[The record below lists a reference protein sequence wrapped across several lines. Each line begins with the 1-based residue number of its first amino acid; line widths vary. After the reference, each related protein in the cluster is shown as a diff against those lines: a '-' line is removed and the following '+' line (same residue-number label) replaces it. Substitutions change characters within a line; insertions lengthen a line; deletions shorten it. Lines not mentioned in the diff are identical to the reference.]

1 MLKIRQEDTIF
12 LKKELKFR
20 YLAALKRASNDFV
33 GCFSILKGG
42 GILARDE
49 YGLTPKQ
56 RAFADEYIINGG
68 NGTQAYLR
76 VYKNVKNANTASSN
90 ASESLRNPDILG
102 YISKKTEMT
111 LAERGLLA
119 QRAINHLTDLA
130 LGVETTSRSTVFNN
144 ITEELEQDNVY
155 TNSAPPKVQVEAMA
169 LLMKFLGTDNVNN
182 DLLRKRLEIDTRK
195 AEAEA
200 KISQNKAD
208 KLTSDEHTDE
218 LLKALINPPVKED
231 SHDDTV

>member
-1 MLKIRQEDTIF
+1 MAK
-12 LKKELKFR
+12 
-20 YLAALKRASNDFV
+20 
-33 GCFSILKGG
+33 
-42 GILARDE
+42 DE

-56 RAFADEYIINGG
+56 RAFADEYIANGG
-68 NGTQAYLR
+68 NGTKAYF
-76 VYKNVKNANTASSN
+76 VAYPSTKKEITARTN
-90 ASESLRNPDILG
+90 ASKLLTNTNILK
-102 YISKKTEMT
+102 YIEEQTKMT
-111 LAERGLLA
+111 FAERGMVS
-119 QRAINHLTDLA
+119 RNAINHLIELA
-130 LGVETTSRSTVFNN
+130 MGIETTSRSTVYNN
-144 ITEELEQDNVY
+144 ITEELEQDLVY
-155 TNSAPPKVQVEAMA
+155 TNAAPPKVQVEAMA

>member
-1 MLKIRQEDTIF
+1 MAK
-12 LKKELKFR
+12 
-20 YLAALKRASNDFV
+20 
-33 GCFSILKGG
+33 
-42 GILARDE
+42 DE
-49 YGLTPKQ
+49 YGLTLKQ
-56 RAFADEYIINGG
+56 RAFADEYITNGG
-68 NGTQAYLR
+68 NGTQAYLK
-76 VYKNVKNANTASSN
+76 VYKNVKNAETAQVNASRLLSN
-90 ASESLRNPDILG
+90 AMVVK
-102 YISKKTEMT
+102 YIRDKTEMT
-111 LAERGLLA
+111 LLERGMLVK
-119 QRAINHLTDLA
+119 RAINHLTDLA
-130 LGVETTSRSTVFNN
+130 LGIGTSSRSTVYNN
-144 ITEELEQDNVY
+144 ITEELEQDVTY

>member
-1 MLKIRQEDTIF
+1 MAK
-12 LKKELKFR
+12 
-20 YLAALKRASNDFV
+20 
-33 GCFSILKGG
+33 
-42 GILARDE
+42 DE

-56 RAFADEYIINGG
+56 RAFADEYILNGG
-68 NGTQAYLR
+68 NGTQAYLK
-76 VYKNVKNANTASSN
+76 VYKNVKNAETAQVNASRLLSN
-90 ASESLRNPDILG
+90 AMVVR
-102 YISKKTEMT
+102 YIREKTEMT
-111 LAERGLLA
+111 LLERGLLA
-119 QRAINHLTDLA
+119 QKAINHLTDLA
-130 LGVETTSRSTVFNN
+130 MGVETTSRSTVYNN
-144 ITEELEQDNVY
+144 LTEELEQDNVY

>member
-1 MLKIRQEDTIF
+1 
-12 LKKELKFR
+12 
-20 YLAALKRASNDFV
+20 LAK
-33 GCFSILKGG
+33 
-42 GILARDE
+42 DE
-49 YGLTPKQ
+49 YDLTPKQ
-56 RAFADEYIINGG
+56 RAFADEYILNGG
-68 NGTQAYLR
+68 NGTKAYLK
-76 VYKNVKNANTASSN
+76 VYKNVKNEETARVN
-90 ASESLRNPDILG
+90 ASRLLTNANVAN
-102 YISKKTEMT
+102 YIREKTEMT
-111 LAERGLLA
+111 LLERGLLA
-119 QRAINHLTDLA
+119 QKAINHLTDLA
-130 LGVETTSRSTVFNN
+130 MGVETTSRSTVYNN
-144 ITEELEQDNVY
+144 LTEELEQDNVY

>member
-1 MLKIRQEDTIF
+1 MAK
-12 LKKELKFR
+12 
-20 YLAALKRASNDFV
+20 
-33 GCFSILKGG
+33 
-42 GILARDE
+42 DE
-49 YGLTPKQ
+49 YGLTLKQ
-56 RAFADEYIINGG
+56 RAFADEYITNGG
-68 NGTQAYLR
+68 NGTKAYF
-76 VYKNVKNANTASSN
+76 VAYPSTKKEVTARTN
-90 ASESLRNPDILG
+90 ASKLLTNTNILK
-102 YISKKTEMT
+102 YIEEQTKMT
-111 LAERGLLA
+111 FAERGMVS
-119 QRAINHLTDLA
+119 RNAINHLIELA
-130 LGVETTSRSTVFNN
+130 MGIETTSRSTVYNN
-144 ITEELEQDNVY
+144 ITEELEQDLVY
-155 TNSAPPKVQVEAMA
+155 TNAAPPKVQVEAMA